1 MLAHCQRSKP
11 LTVDT
16 AQLLLLL
23 LTAAAAAE
31 LVYECFHTV
40 SDQKSI
46 PLFPSAA
53 AAAAAAA
60 AAVNCCCCATNPSI
74 FKSSQQRPE
83 PLAVNTAIYTH
94 QCSYA
99 RIRQVH
105 NRYRTALV
113 SVLIRAQFG
122 WVRIRSPRFA
132 ASGPHQISKFCSL

>member
-1 MLAHCQRSKP
+1 MLAHCQRSKS

-23 LTAAAAAE
+23 LTAAAE

-53 AAAAAAA
+53 AAAAA
-60 AAVNCCCCATNPSI
+60 VNCCCCCCCATNPSI

-132 ASGPHQISKFCSL
+132 ASGPHQISKLCSL

>member
-11 LTVDT
+11 LAVDT

-23 LTAAAAAE
+23 LTAAAE

-60 AAVNCCCCATNPSI
+60 AVNCCCATNPSI

-83 PLAVNTAIYTH
+83 PLAGNTAIYTH

-99 RIRQVH
+99 CIRQAH
-105 NRYRTALV
+105 NRYRTTLV
-113 SVLIRAQFG
+113 SVLIRAQ
-122 WVRIRSPRFA
+122 
-132 ASGPHQISKFCSL
+132 